1 MKNKY
6 FDGVSQW
13 QKKDI
18 DTVGLPRPWAIPKRN
33 DLAKKVPIPW
43 QSEDW
48 FESNGHLGL
57 NENNE
62 DLVYINDL
70 CPYCGIKIN
79 NDETVIRW
87 YTCDLI
93 LVNKN
98 DRWVYSDLH
107 PFHIECMKQGRI
119 FCPHMRELKDIDFE
133 TGSYKELKQ
142 NAINDVIKSK
152 ELRNEKIIQK
162 DLQS

>member
-6 FDGVSQW
+6 FDGVDQW
-13 QKKDI
+13 QKKDV
-18 DTVGLPRPWAIPKRN
+18 DTVGLPRPWAIPQRN

-48 FESNGHLGL
+48 FQSNGHLGL

-79 NDETVIRW
+79 DDETVIRW
-87 YTCDLI
+87 YTCNLI

-107 PFHIECMKQGRI
+107 PFHIECMKEGRI

-133 TGSYKELKQ
+133 TGLYKKLKQ

-162 DLQS
+162 DIQS